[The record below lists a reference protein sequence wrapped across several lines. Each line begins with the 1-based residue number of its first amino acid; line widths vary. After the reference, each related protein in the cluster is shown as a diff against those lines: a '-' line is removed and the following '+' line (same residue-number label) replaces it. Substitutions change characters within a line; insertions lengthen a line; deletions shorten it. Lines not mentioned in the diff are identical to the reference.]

1 MFKSTC
7 PKCEHE
13 TERTTKS
20 GIVIPSATSED
31 SSTTNKLP
39 STATNELPSTAT
51 NELPS
56 TATKSPLNFTKVS
69 SVPSTPKKAPS
80 ISEEPLLTPKKHEFM
95 LGLSDDDDKSE
106 AQTKPSSLPKITS
119 FFNKQRSALVLSDS
133 EDEKPSTSSN
143 HISTIKNID
152 SEDKKRSEEVVRPI
166 GKLFGS
172 DSEEETASLP
182 LSTNEKKAINPPR
195 KAKERVLAKNSVPDS
210 FIWSDS
216 EGEDHSTSQNMDI
229 SKDEPLASS
238 IKRDS
243 KRKLKDNDDN
253 DDDDAFSD
261 KLFDDSDSDEFVE
274 PITTETL
281 LSDAD
286 ITDDELLPPKKK
298 RAARK
303 RQTGFY
309 KSGQAT
315 SDKRKKEH
323 VPRVMPTD
331 SSNKM
336 DYFPKPAN
344 RYNPYILY
352 NQQHRARLRDLNPG
366 IDGRQLSAL
375 VKKGYDEMDPET
387 KAAFIEN
394 ARMKAN
400 LFKKEPTI
408 PKIPANSF
416 FLFKNAHMEKYKGQ
430 PLVEVTRLL
439 AKEWKEL
446 PKEEKKKYQDEHK
459 RLKEEYIEKYPEVYH
474 KIVRKRAYLN
484 AETKRMTAKLKME
497 AYLAEEEERRGS
509 KNYKD

>member
-1 MFKSTC
+1 
-7 PKCEHE
+7 
-13 TERTTKS
+13 
-20 GIVIPSATSED
+20 
-31 SSTTNKLP
+31 
-39 STATNELPSTAT
+39 
-51 NELPS
+51 
-56 TATKSPLNFTKVS
+56 
-69 SVPSTPKKAPS
+69 
-80 ISEEPLLTPKKHEFM
+80 M

-106 AQTKPSSLPKITS
+106 ARTKPSSSPKITS

-133 EDEKPSTSSN
+133 EDETPSTSSN

-172 DSEEETASLP
+172 DSEEETTSLP

-195 KAKERVLAKNSVPDS
+195 KAKERVLAKKSVPDS
-210 FIWSDS
+210 FNWSDS
-216 EGEDHSTSQNMDI
+216 EGEDHSTSQN
-229 SKDEPLASS
+229 KDEPLTSS

-243 KRKLKDNDDN
+243 KRKLKDNDDS
-253 DDDDAFSD
+253 DDDAFSD
-261 KLFDDSDSDEFVE
+261 NLFDDSDSDEFVE

-298 RAARK
+298 RAAKK
-303 RQTGFY
+303 RQAGFY
-309 KSGQAT
+309 KSGQAV

-323 VPRVMPTD
+323 VPRDMPTG
-331 SSNKM
+331 SFNKM
-336 DYFPKPAN
+336 DYVPKPTN

-352 NQQHRARLRDLNPG
+352 NQQHRARLRELNPD
-366 IDGRQLSAL
+366 IDGRQLSTL

-400 LFKKEPTI
+400 LVRKEPTI

-416 FLFKNAHMEKYKGQ
+416 FLFKNAHLEKYKGQ

-474 KIVRKRAYLN
+474 KIIRKRAYLN

-509 KNYKD
+509 KNRKD